1 MQNFKFRRVSSA
13 IALAMTCL
21 LPSMFCGCDL
31 QKNEMETI
39 HLTIASDVAAENI
52 LEQQIA
58 KFQSLHSSE
67 LILSYT
73 IKDVSDDNLLKSP
86 RTSSDIFCIAN
97 DQVDELYK
105 SGALLEITEDTDKIL
120 ADIGGAGTTAAE
132 VVTRDGKIYGYPI
145 SSGNGYFLYY
155 NKSYFSESDVDQLDR
170 ILEIAAQ
177 NEKKFTM
184 DFSSGWYLF
193 SFFKGAGL
201 NLEYNEEKA
210 ANICTWNS
218 RDAQHSG
225 VSVAEAMLDITAN
238 PGFLNLPNDQFIDQI
253 ENGDVIAGVSGQWNA
268 EELSALWG
276 DDYAATKLPTYTLDG
291 EQVQMAS
298 FTGYRILGVN
308 AYTESPT
315 WAMRLAEYLSEEET
329 QLMRFESTGQCPAN
343 VNAANSEKV
352 QASPAVA
359 ATAEQAPYSYIQHV
373 ADPFWDASSNLG
385 TILANG
391 NPDGMELQALLD
403 KTVSQ
408 IIVPVK
414 TN

>member
-1 MQNFKFRRVSSA
+1 VSSVA
-13 IALAMTCL
+13 AVALL
-21 LPSMFCGCDL
+21 FSSMFCGCDVKKESS
-31 QKNEMETI
+31 QFETV
-39 HLTIASDVAAENI
+39 HLTIASEVASEDI
-52 LEQQIA
+52 LERQIA

-67 LILSYT
+67 LSLSYT
-73 IKDVSDDNLLKSP
+73 IRDVSEDNLLKSP

-97 DQVDELYK
+97 DQVDELYQ
-105 SGALLEITEDTDKIL
+105 SGTLLEITENTDSIL
-120 ADIGGAGTTAAE
+120 SNVGGAGTTAAE
-132 VVTRDGKIYGYPI
+132 VVTRDGKLYGYPI

-155 NKSYFSESDVDQLDR
+155 NKAYFSDTDVDALDK

-177 NEKKFTM
+177 NQKKFTM

-218 RDAQHSG
+218 HDAEHSG

-238 PGFLNLPNDQFIDQI
+238 PGFLNLPNDQFINQI

-276 DDYAATKLPTYTLDG
+276 NDYAATKLPTYTLDG

-315 WAMRLAEYLSEEET
+315 WAMRLAKFLSEEET

-343 VNAANSEKV
+343 VSAANSEKV

-359 ATAEQAPYSYIQHV
+359 AIAEQAPYSYIQHV
-373 ADPFWDASSNLG
+373 ADPFWDASSNFG
-385 TILANG
+385 KIIADG
-391 NPDGMELQALLD
+391 NPDGLDLQSLLD

>member
-1 MQNFKFRRVSSA
+1 MKKCIFSCVSSA
-13 IALAMTCL
+13 VAVTL
-21 LPSMFCGCDL
+21 LFSSMFYGCDA
-31 QKNEMETI
+31 QKESSQFETV
-39 HLTIASDVAAENI
+39 HLTIASEVASEDI
-52 LEQQIA
+52 LERQIA

-67 LILSYT
+67 LSLSYT
-73 IKDVSDDNLLKSP
+73 IRDVSEDNLLKSP

-97 DQVDELYK
+97 DQMDELYQ
-105 SGALLEITEDTDKIL
+105 SGTLLEITENTDRIL
-120 ADIGGAGTTAAE
+120 SDVGGAGTTAAE

-155 NKSYFSESDVDQLDR
+155 NKAYFSDTDVDQLDR

-225 VSVAEAMLDITAN
+225 VSIAEAMLDITAN
-238 PGFLNLPNDQFIDQI
+238 PGFLNLPNDQFINQV

-276 DDYAATKLPTYTLDG
+276 DDYAATKLPTYTLAG

-315 WAMRLAEYLSEEET
+315 WAMRLAEFLSEEET

-373 ADPFWDASSNLG
+373 ADPFWDASSNFG
-385 TILANG
+385 TIIADG
-391 NPDGMELQALLD
+391 NPDGLDLQALLD